1 MADVAPVIETNEH
14 RWMRAWIAGD
24 ARTLKALTSRN
35 FRLVIGA
42 KPPVLLDAKSWLEA
56 ASTRYL
62 CNSYRFGHIY
72 ARQLGSVAIFATQL
86 KMKASFDGHDWS
98 GQLWIT
104 DLWRK
109 GTVRRSWRMTDRLV
123 SRLEDSD
130 RSQAVRSLQ
139 LW

>member
-1 MADVAPVIETNEH
+1 MDARLD
-14 RWMRAWIAGD
+14 RCD
-24 ARTLKALTSRN
+24 ARTLKILTSRN

-56 ASTRYL
+56 ASPRYL

-86 KMKASFDGHDWS
+86 EMKASFDGDDWS